1 MIWQTLFGFCLVS
14 GSVLRGLMFPLLQF
28 ECLMRFVNWNV
39 FYRRPRQSINAFCS
53 VFLYFLL
60 LIICCHSCYLGRRAP
75 EPHFCCK
82 CRSLTHARSL
92 YYISMYSCISEMSCF
107 CWIVDVAAL
116 WRQCHS
122 SLHELHYW
130 WICCT
135 KNLWINLTDCKIS
148 TSCIWPINLVDYIYF
163 NVFI

>member
-1 MIWQTLFGFCLVS
+1 MSSTEGH
-14 GSVLRGLMFPLLQF
+14 
-28 ECLMRFVNWNV
+28 VN
-39 FYRRPRQSINAFCS
+39 QCFCS

-60 LIICCHSCYLGRRAP
+60 LIICCHTCYLGRRAP

-82 CRSLTHARSL
+82 CWSLTHARSL

-148 TSCIWPINLVDYIYF
+148 TSCIWPINLVDYIHF
-163 NVFI
+163 KMSLFKGNHFFGNVYSAFFIKET